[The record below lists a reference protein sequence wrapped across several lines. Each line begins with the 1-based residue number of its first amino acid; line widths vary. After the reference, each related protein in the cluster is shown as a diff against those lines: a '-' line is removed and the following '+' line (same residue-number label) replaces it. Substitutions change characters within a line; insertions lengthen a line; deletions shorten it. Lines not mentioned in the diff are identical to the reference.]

1 MYSFKEIWWH
11 RPQLR
16 KDGEN
21 QVDRKAT
28 WLDLF
33 YDLFFVAVIAVLT
46 HHLSEDFD
54 KNHSWYSLTSFI
66 LFFVPIWWVWAG
78 NTFYN
83 ERFATDDISHR
94 LFSFFQMLPVAA
106 LAYFAGGGHEN
117 EFAVNGFAIS
127 FVTARIMLLYLW
139 NRATIFNASVK
150 PVVKIFNLFF
160 GASIILFVISIF
172 IPTPYKFGVWTIAL
186 IVDLMAPFFCIKGND
201 NLPKVHREH
210 ITERF
215 GLFTLIVLGESIAA
229 VLNGISGIEI
239 TPQNSLIG
247 LLGLAITFGFWFLYF
262 DQIIPGKRKEKMLT
276 KFLWVY
282 GHLPLLLGL
291 AAFSAALLAIVG
303 SSSLTLCNEMRWLTF
318 GSVGTIF
325 LSLAIIEISFKGY
338 NEGLKLHVLFKAGRY
353 GAILTCLMLA
363 IYGKGINS
371 ICTLAIVLTL
381 IMIQTFLGVYLW
393 TKASKK

>member
-1 MYSFKEIWWH
+1 MYNFKEIWWH
-11 RPQLR
+11 RPELR
-16 KDGEN
+16 KEGEDDT
-21 QVDRKAT
+21 DRKTT

-46 HHLSEDFD
+46 SHLSEDFD
-54 KNHSWYSLTSFI
+54 KNHSWYSITSFI

-117 EFAVNGFAIS
+117 EFAVNGFAVS

-139 NRATIFNASVK
+139 NRATIFNPNVK
-150 PVVKIFNLFF
+150 PVVKTFNIFF
-160 GASIILFVISIF
+160 GASIVLFAISIY
-172 IPTPYKFGVWTIAL
+172 IPTPYKFGVWSVAL
-186 IVDLMAPFFCIKGND
+186 IVDLIGPFFSVKSNRK
-201 NLPKVHREH
+201 LPKIHREH

-229 VLNGISGIEI
+229 VLNGISDIEI
-239 TPQNSLIG
+239 TGQNTLIA

-262 DQIIPGKRKEKMLT
+262 DQIIPGNRKEKVVT
-276 KFLWVY
+276 RFLWVY

-291 AAFSAALLAIVG
+291 AAFSSALLAIVG
-303 SSSLTLCNEMRWLTF
+303 SSSLIICNEMRWLTF

-325 LSLAIIEISFKGY
+325 LSLAIIEIAFKGY
-338 NEGLKLHVLFKAGRY
+338 YGGLKLPILFKVGRY
-353 GAILTCLMLA
+353 GSILICLLLA
-363 IYGKGINS
+363 IYGIELN
-371 ICTLAIVLTL
+371 AIWILVIILFL
-381 IMIQTFLGVYLW
+381 IALQTFLGVYLW
-393 TKASKK
+393 TKVSKE